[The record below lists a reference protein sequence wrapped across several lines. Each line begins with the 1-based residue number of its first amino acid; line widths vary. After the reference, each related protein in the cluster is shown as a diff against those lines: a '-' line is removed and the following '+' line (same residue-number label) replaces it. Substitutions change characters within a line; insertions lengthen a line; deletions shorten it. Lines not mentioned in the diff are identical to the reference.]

1 MNTTKRIVAL
11 TCTWLALAAAAAC
24 AAESTVSD
32 LIGGLKS
39 PDETTRLQAIDELG
53 SQGTEAA
60 EAVAPLVALLKD
72 PSPTVRAHAAGALGQ
87 IGAPA
92 KPAASAL
99 VDLLADSDATV
110 RRQAIR
116 ALGAI
121 HPGPQV
127 TVPLFVKLMDDAD
140 PGVRMRVL
148 QTVAEVGQQAVPALI
163 EALKNEK
170 AAYWAC
176 LVLRDI
182 GPAAREA
189 VPALTGKLQDS
200 RPEIRREA
208 VLALSAIGDAAAVA
222 QIATLLDDAHCRTAA
237 TFALG
242 RLGHVPADAEAKIRA
257 NCKSD
262 DPMLCGTSLW
272 TLAIL
277 HPEDKELR
285 RETTERLVALLKD
298 ADPRVRQAAARGL
311 AALPPAPDITLPI
324 FEKAFQ
330 DADEATVRVAL
341 DAMAGIGAPAV
352 PRLIDALKFEHV
364 RARVAYILGQIGPA
378 AAPATDALA
387 KLIDDKNSRASEEAV
402 LALAKIGPG
411 AKAAVP
417 ALIKAFQG
425 GEGPNDHG
433 IAFALGKIGPDAA
446 AAEAPLTAALGS
458 SDGSLAV
465 VSAWALGQIHPASV
479 ELAAKTVPVL
489 TAGLTAA
496 MPQTRQAAAEALG
509 SLGPLAAAAEPA
521 LNKALNDPDEH
532 VRQAASEALRSI
544 RNAEEGRP
552 RRHLLRRGLRD

>member
-1 MNTTKRIVAL
+1 M
-11 TCTWLALAAAAAC
+11 
-24 AAESTVSD
+24 
-32 LIGGLKS
+32 G
-39 PDETTRLQAIDELG
+39 
-53 SQGTEAA
+53 
-60 EAVAPLVALLKD
+60 
-72 PSPTVRAHAAGALGQ
+72 
-87 IGAPA
+87 
-92 KPAASAL
+92 
-99 VDLLADSDATV
+99 
-110 RRQAIR
+110 AIR
-116 ALGAI
+116 
-121 HPGPQV
+121 PGPQV

-163 EALKNEK
+163 EALKNDK

-176 LVLRDI
+176 VMLRDI
-182 GPAAREA
+182 GPAAKEA

-208 VLALSAIGDAAAVA
+208 VLALAAIGDARPCRKSPPSWTMHSAAPPPPSPW
-222 QIATLLDDAHCRTAA
+222 AA
-237 TFALG
+237 WG
-242 RLGHVPADAEAKIRA
+242 SVPADAEAKIRRQLQERRPDA
-257 NCKSD
+257 
-262 DPMLCGTSLW
+262 L
-272 TLAIL
+272 L
-277 HPEDKELR
+277 HQPLDAGDASIRKTR
-285 RETTERLVALLKD
+285 TCAVETTERLVALLKD

-311 AALPPAPDITLPI
+311 AALPPAPEITMPI

-330 DADEATVRVAL
+330 DADEATVRSAL

-387 KLIDDKNSRASEEAV
+387 KLIDDKNPRVSEEAV

-446 AAEAPLTAALGS
+446 AAEAALTAALGS

-465 VSAWALGQIHPASV
+465 VSAWALGQIHPASA

-509 SLGPLAAAAEPA
+509 SLGPLAA
-521 LNKALNDPDEH
+521 
-532 VRQAASEALRSI
+532 
-544 RNAEEGRP
+544 RP
-552 RRHLLRRGLRD
+552 RRR